1 MRETDSTEI
10 AVHLRTVHF
19 SLVVTCILVALSY
32 YGYAA
37 NEHSAAYKQFE
48 HILTIKTDWMI
59 WTKRFGTEQI
69 KWLKDQGL
77 GWPDEIP
84 GEIHIPS
91 EELAREN
98 LSQRDH
104 GWTARPHYSPVYLH
118 LSVSLPSGS
127 RHEILGAGFPQE
139 DGIELIPGGHHAV
152 GKERLDTLEEFRQFW
167 NASNNVVAFTIK
179 DISKVAYVASDGEI
193 KAELPW
199 INRPRPRQGTQ
210 IKLGRMNIGLKDGV
224 DYCKDVKGLLA
235 SNWSPQFNVLF
246 CGLAP
251 PRPNEQPSQILVL
264 PAKYKD
270 EQVPVNLRVWLATYY
285 QFPSVGQK
293 FEETFPDLY
302 NFTKT
307 NMNMQFNDV
316 QRLLQSEM
324 QRERFTEKVDVFGF
338 KFRERDLASWGALFI
353 VIVQIYLVLHLR
365 EFNERQPAAEH
376 WVKTAW
382 IGLYNDYLA
391 RVVSLLTASVFPIAL
406 QVYGTVLF
414 GFSWPVCSLLAIGA
428 ILSCWTAWLLWSLPT
443 RQADHHSVNE
453 KAHTLPSPLNGP
465 TD

>member
-1 MRETDSTEI
+1 MGKADSCDI
-10 AVHLRTVHF
+10 ALHIRTVHF
-19 SLVVTCILVALSY
+19 ALVVTCILVALSY
-32 YGYAA
+32 YGYSAS
-37 NEHSAAYKQFE
+37 EHNAAYKQFE
-48 HILTIKTDWMI
+48 YISTIKTDWMI

-84 GEIHIPS
+84 GEIHVS
-91 EELAREN
+91 VDELAREN
-98 LSQRDH
+98 LPQRDH

-179 DISKVAYVASDGEI
+179 DISKVAYIASNGEI

-210 IKLGRMNIGLKDGV
+210 IKLGRMNIGLKEGV

-251 PRPNEQPSQILVL
+251 SRPSEQPSQILVL
-264 PAKYKD
+264 PAQYKD
-270 EQVPVNLRVWLATYY
+270 EQVPVNLRIWLGTYY
-285 QFPSVGQK
+285 KFPSVGRK

-302 NFTKT
+302 AFTKN
-307 NMNMQFNDV
+307 NMNMQFGDV
-316 QRLLQSEM
+316 ERLLQSEM

-353 VIVQIYLVLHLR
+353 VIVQIYLVAHLR
-365 EFNERQPAAEH
+365 ELNARQPAAEE
-376 WVKTAW
+376 WAKAAW
-382 IGLYNDYLA
+382 IGLYNDFLA
-391 RVVSLLTASVFPIAL
+391 RFVSLLTASALPIAVH
-406 QVYGTVLF
+406 VYGIALF
-414 GFSWPVCSLLAIGA
+414 GFSWPVFSLLAIGTL
-428 ILSCWTAWLLWSLPT
+428 LSSLTAWLLLYLPT
-443 RQADHHSVNE
+443 RQTDHHLDTE
-453 KAHTLPSPLNGP
+453 K
-465 TD
+465 